1 MKFTPYIKEE
11 ERGKDMGMEGL
22 FNFCSCSDDN
32 NKFSKWNGVSEPNV
46 NSNTVKLYLRPA
58 GINKV
63 GRFQRQFYLL
73 KCGYYRGKQLAK
85 CVLHSR
91 LIRTHYPGVHP
102 SNDTLK
108 NTRRVVSF
116 SFELETHFTNRFP
129 L

>member
-1 MKFTPYIKEE
+1 MTLYSNEVHAIYQGGGE
-11 ERGKDMGMEGL
+11 GKDMGMEGL

-73 KCGYYRGKQLAK
+73 KCGYYRGKRLVK
-85 CVLHSR
+85 CVSSSKLK
-91 LIRTHYPGVHP
+91 
-102 SNDTLK
+102 DT
-108 NTRRVVSF
+108 TRRVFFSVS
-116 SFELETHFTNRFP
+116 LLGCTP
-129 L
+129 G